1 MKTVPK
7 RDMRRALR
15 HLRQADPVMEGIIGR
30 VVGRVGPIEMML
42 RRGRFL
48 TLVRSIIGQQI
59 STSAARSINERVRR
73 AVRPRWVTPDSLAE
87 LSDKD
92 LRSLGVSPQK
102 IGYLR
107 DLADA
112 VVSRRVRLDRIHRL
126 DDEGVIEELVQVR
139 GIGRWTAQMF
149 LIFCLGRLD
158 VFAPLDLGIRTGIER
173 EYGMSG
179 LPETAVCERMAEAWA
194 PYRSVACLYL
204 WRSGDLEL

>member
-1 MKTVPK
+1 MKTVPR
-7 RDMRRALR
+7 RDMLRAVR
-15 HLRQADPVMEGIIGR
+15 HLRRVDPVMADIID
-30 VVGRVGPIEMML
+30 RVGPQEMLL

-59 STSAARSINERVRR
+59 STSAARSINERIRR
-73 AVRPRWVTPDSLAE
+73 AVRPRWVTPESLGV
-87 LSDKD
+87 LSDGD
-92 LRSLGVSPQK
+92 LRGLGVSPQK

-107 DLADA
+107 DLADS
-112 VVSRRVRLDRIHRL
+112 VLSRRVRLERLHHL
-126 DDEGVIEELVQVR
+126 DDEAVIEELVQVR

-158 VFAPLDLGIRTGIER
+158 VFAPLDLGIRAGIER
-173 EYGMSG
+173 EYRMSEMPD
-179 LPETAVCERMAEAWA
+179 LARCERMAEAWA